1 MGLNLVN
8 TKNQSV
14 SCKDCQNSSPCL
26 SCLALY
32 ERGMDFSCPI
42 YIKLIS
48 LDIDL
53 IYNFFKII
61 YYHPI
66 KYIISLPLNTLKCSY
81 LLSISYLLY

>member
-8 TKNQSV
+8 TKSQPV

-32 ERGMDFSCPI
+32 RIGMDFSCPI

-48 LDIDL
+48 FDIDGFSSFE
-53 IYNFFKII
+53 Y
-61 YYHPI
+61 
-66 KYIISLPLNTLKCSY
+66 SEV
-81 LLSISYLLY
+81 